1 MTCTD
6 VAVGAYALGALEPAE
21 RADVE
26 RHLRECPSC
35 AAEAAEFAALPPLL
49 ALVRPE
55 DLDAEPVE
63 PSPGLFE
70 RMAAAASAEHV
81 SASAVHPARTRM
93 STGRRVLIA
102 AVAAAVLG
110 VGGTTAWWVASAPE
124 TAHSAVAGAVHL
136 TVTADQQSDGTVLD
150 VAVAGVA
157 PGEECRLVVVDRNG
171 VRHQAG
177 SWTASYAGRA
187 TFRGW
192 TAVARPEVRDVVLIG
207 TNGGDLV
214 RVRL

>member
-1 MTCTD
+1 MTCTN

-35 AAEAAEFAALPPLL
+35 AAEAAEFAGLPPLL
-49 ALVRPE
+49 ALVPPE

-63 PSPGLFE
+63 PSPGMFE
-70 RMAAAASAEHV
+70 RMAAAAAAEHKV
-81 SASAVHPARTRM
+81 AQRNSTRH
-93 STGRRVLIA
+93 RLLVA
-102 AVAAAVLG
+102 AVVAAVLA
-110 VGGTTAWWVASAPE
+110 VGGTTAWWVSAPPE
-124 TAHSAVAGAVHL
+124 TAHTAVAGAVQL
-136 TVTADQQSDGTVLD
+136 TVTADPQSDGTVLD

-157 PGEECRLVVVDRNG
+157 PGENCRLLVVDRAG

-192 TAVARPEVRDVVLIG
+192 TAVSRSDVRDVVLVG
-207 TNGGDLV
+207 TDGGDLV

>member
-1 MTCTD
+1 VTCTD

-26 RHLRECPSC
+26 RHLRQCSSC
-35 AAEAAEFAALPPLL
+35 AAEAAQFAALPPLL
-49 ALVRPE
+49 ALVPPE

-70 RMAAAASAEHV
+70 RMAAAASAENR
-81 SASAVHPARTRM
+81 APKRA
-93 STGRRVLIA
+93 STGRRLL
-102 AVAAAVLG
+102 VAALVAGVLG
-110 VGGTTAWWVASAPE
+110 IGGTTAWWVARAPE
-124 TAHSAVAGAVHL
+124 TAHTAVAGAVHL
-136 TVTADQQSDGTVLD
+136 TVTADPQSDGTVLD

-157 PGEECRLVVVDRNG
+157 PGEDCRLVVVDRAG

-192 TAVARPEVRDVVLIG
+192 TAVSRSDVRDVVLVG
-207 TNGGDLV
+207 TDGGDLV

>member
-1 MTCTD
+1 MTCTN

-21 RADVE
+21 RAEVE
-26 RHLRECPSC
+26 RHLRECASC

-49 ALVRPE
+49 ALVPAE
-55 DLDAEPVE
+55 DLDAAPIE

-70 RMAAAASAEHV
+70 RMAAAAAAEHKTAQRH
-81 SASAVHPARTRM
+81 SS
-93 STGRRVLIA
+93 RRRLLIA
-102 AVAAAVLG
+102 VVAAAVLA
-110 VGGTTAWWVASAPE
+110 VGGSTVWWVSGSHE
-124 TAHSAVAGAVHL
+124 TAHTAAAGAVHL
-136 TVTADQQSDGTVLD
+136 TVTAHPGSDGTGLD

-157 PGEECRLVVVDRNG
+157 PGEDCRLVVVDQDG

-192 TAVARPEVRDVVLIG
+192 TAVSRTEVRDVVLVSTDG
-207 TNGGDLV
+207 VDLV